1 MGEIDSFG
9 RSQHKGCI
17 VIGSL
22 ILLLIG
28 AILFFSLG
36 EFRASGIFRSGKSS
50 GATELYQLY
59 PVQQN
64 GAFYFVAVEGVFKTR
79 IYNRQGGMTMRSDS
93 TDVRMSVYDISNGQM
108 LKREV
113 IGDFP
118 DDQLKILGFSGDAL
132 WTYDMQ
138 NGLQSRSLPELE
150 VKTTQDKIME
160 VNTDLASGL
169 AKPDQYF
176 GNFDELYAYDAI
188 DNAVMVTTVDGRQ
201 LWIDLKDLKT
211 IAAPQHGVKS
221 NLSYSSI
228 DDLVESA
235 IRGEEITPEDINA
248 LVRDLS
254 IDITSS
260 HYPDVIANQAL
271 ASDSCTYTLE
281 GSTIKTLV
289 KTNCPQPA
297 VINTKKD
304 NNSFIEPVFLSALD
318 GETGT
323 YVNPEF
329 LSDKACLILHSAK
342 MGDKTDLQLSLVSL
356 PAQKIQWT
364 LKTGIVMNNYKSSYS
379 INALFGY
386 GDTLLVAINDQLFS
400 ISLSKGKINWKTAG
414 DANDYSHNLY
424 YSGMAETNNSRYIII
439 SNSYFTELS
448 RDGFFMSGRTDY
460 RVQVLDVM
468 SGKVLKKMDAKGSA
482 SQDLPFYLGI
492 SSDKAWFYDEKDG
505 IHSRTLPDLKMEIP
519 FSDIK
524 KATEAELNVVHS
536 GNFGEAL
543 NSDYIALDE
552 QHKLIYITTQ
562 NGLHYAISTDDLRVR
577 EVENPTSAQYDKWQA
592 LNTQVDFYGTRIYN
606 YYHHDLQL
614 KNGASIKLEEQ
625 NGIGKLVYTENK
637 KDQSQNNTTASPGQF
652 IEGQFL
658 MNAISVEGNTI
669 FTDRNKT
676 PLLLNKNEKAL
687 YILHKDKISPEAHSL
702 ISKYDIATENVQ
714 WKYDVSEHF
723 KTAADI
729 ERLYTLRNTIICVF
743 KTHPDLDDNFT
754 AIAIDANS
762 GQEVWNFEF

>member
-9 RSQHKGCI
+9 RSQRKGCI
-17 VIGSL
+17 VIGVL
-22 ILLLIG
+22 IFLLIG

-79 IYNRQGGMTMRSDS
+79 IYNRQGGMTMRSGS
-93 TDVRMSVYDISNGQM
+93 TDVRLSVYDISNGEM
-108 LKREV
+108 IKREV

-118 DDQLKILGFSGDAL
+118 DDQLKIMGFSGSAL
-132 WTYDMQ
+132 WTYDLP
-138 NGLQSRSLPELE
+138 NGLQSRNLPDLT
-150 VKTTQDKIME
+150 VQTAQDKIIE
-160 VNTDLASGL
+160 ANTDLASGL

-188 DNAVMVTTVDGRQ
+188 DNALMVTTVDGRQ
-201 LWIDLKDLKT
+201 IWISATDLKT
-211 IAAPQHGVKS
+211 ITAPQHNIPNIS
-221 NLSYSSI
+221 SYSYI
-228 DDLVESA
+228 DDLAERA
-235 IRGEEITPEDINA
+235 IKGEEITPEVINT
-248 LVRDLS
+248 LVRNLS
-254 IDITSS
+254 ADITSS
-260 HYPDVIANQAL
+260 HFPEVLSNQAL

-281 GSTIKTLV
+281 GNTIKTLV

-297 VINTKKD
+297 VINTKKES
-304 NNSFIEPVFLSALD
+304 NTFIEPVFLSSMD
-318 GETGT
+318 GETNT
-323 YVNPEF
+323 YINPAF
-329 LSDKACLILHSAK
+329 LSDQACLILHSAK
-342 MGDKTDLQLSLVSL
+342 MGQESDLLMSLVSL
-356 PAQKIQWT
+356 PAQKTQWT
-364 LKTGIVMNNYKSSYS
+364 LKTGIVLNNYKSSYS

-400 ISLSKGKINWKTAG
+400 ISLSKGKINWKTTG
-414 DANDYSHNLY
+414 GSNDYSHNMY
-424 YSGMAETNNSRYIII
+424 FGGMAETGNKRYLII

-460 RVQVLDVM
+460 RVQVLNAAT
-468 SGKVLKKMDAKGSA
+468 GKVLKKMDAKGSTA
-482 SQDLPFYLGI
+482 QDLPFYLGI
-492 SSDKAWFYDEKDG
+492 SSGKAWFYDEKDG
-505 IHSRTLPDLKMEIP
+505 IHSRTLPDLKIETS
-519 FSDIK
+519 FSDIQK
-524 KATEAELNVVHS
+524 NISAELSIVHS

-543 NSDYIALDE
+543 NNDNIAFDE
-552 QHKLIYITTQ
+552 QHQIIYIATQ
-562 NGLHYAISTDDLRVR
+562 NGLHYAIRTDDLSVR
-577 EVENPTSAQYDKWQA
+577 EVENPTSAQFDKWQA
-592 LNTQVDFYGTRIYN
+592 MNTQVDFYGTRIYN

-637 KDQSQNNTTASPGQF
+637 KDQSQNNTTTSPGQF

-658 MNAISVEGNTI
+658 MNAVSVEGNTI

-676 PLLLNKNEKAL
+676 PLLLNKDEKAL
-687 YILHKDKISPEAHSL
+687 YVLHKDKISPDAHSL
-702 ISKYDIATENVQ
+702 ISKYNVTAENVL
-714 WKYDVSEHF
+714 WKYDVSAHF
-723 KTAADI
+723 KTSADL
-729 ERLYTLRNTIICVF
+729 ERIYTLHNTIICVF

-762 GQEVWNFEF
+762 GQEVWSFGF